1 MIGDIIIEFQN
12 TTKYP
17 ILEFLQRYRNFM
29 LNDYE
34 AIRQYFNG
42 ETENIDNAHLSELK
56 WLTVQCRDLMSTF
69 KNFANKFSS
78 CGYWELMEYLDG
90 LNDTIEKIN
99 KLPKFLRTSLSKRG
113 YMPSIQVRTTV
124 GAQRTVEDIAA
135 AVNGINQD
143 NTSWVDIMLGNDM
156 DESDWSID
164 RLSGLEVFVNNVSK
178 VVVTTVLDQP
188 IGERI
193 YGCDINRKITIVDND
208 LDIVKYKENV
218 EQKCVILL
226 QLNRGDVPENRLFG
240 KNMFFLHSSVK
251 SLSYAQI
258 VDEVRNTFLQ
268 NDLFESVTLSKMN
281 FEDGSLNL
289 TFDIKTKYDYETE
302 KTIVL

>member
-1 MIGDIIIEFQN
+1 MFGDIIIEFQN

-42 ETENIDNAHLSELK
+42 ETESIDNAHLSELK
-56 WLTVQCRDLMSTF
+56 WLTIQCRDLMSTF

-99 KLPKFLRTSLSKRG
+99 KLPKFFRTSLSKRG
-113 YMPSIQVRTTV
+113 YTPCIQVRANV
-124 GAQRTVEDIAA
+124 GSERTVEDIAL
-135 AVNGINQD
+135 AVNGINRD

-156 DESDWSID
+156 NEVDWSID
-164 RLSGLEVFVNNVSK
+164 RLSGLEVFINNVNK

-188 IGERI
+188 IGDRI
-193 YGCDINRKITIVDND
+193 YGCDINRKITLVDND
-208 LDIVKYKENV
+208 LEILKYKANV
-218 EQKCVILL
+218 EQKCVILME
-226 QLNRGDVPENRLFG
+226 LNQGDVPENRLFG
-240 KNMFFLHSSVK
+240 KNPFFLHDNIK
-251 SLSYAQI
+251 SIGYSRIAE
-258 VDEVRNTFLQ
+258 EVQNTFLQ
-268 NDLFESVTLSKMN
+268 NDLFESVVLSRIS
-281 FEDGSLNL
+281 FENGDLHM

-302 KTIVL
+302 KTVVI

>member
-1 MIGDIIIEFQN
+1 MIGDIIVEFQN

-17 ILEFLQRYRNFM
+17 ILEFLQRYRDFM

-42 ETENIDNAHLSELK
+42 ETDGVANSSLAELK
-56 WLTVQCRDLMSTF
+56 WLTVQCRDVMATF

-78 CGYWELMEYLDG
+78 CGYWELMDYLDG

-113 YMPSIQVRTTV
+113 YTPSVQVRTTV
-124 GAQRTVEDIAA
+124 GASRTVEDVAS

-156 DESDWSID
+156 DESDWEID
-164 RLSGLEVFVNNVSK
+164 KLSGLEVFVNNTQK

-188 IGERI
+188 IGERV
-193 YGCDINRKITIVDND
+193 YGIDIDRKITIAEGD
-208 LDIVKYKENV
+208 LAVVKYKDNV

-226 QLNRGDVPENRLFG
+226 ELNRGDVPEDRLFG
-240 KNMFFLHSSVK
+240 KNVFFLNNSIKSMSYSQIAEEVK
-251 SLSYAQI
+251 
-258 VDEVRNTFLQ
+258 NTFLQ
-268 NDLFESVTLSKMN
+268 NDLFESVILTKMA
-281 FEDGSLNL
+281 FENGDLHM
-289 TFDIKTKYDYETE
+289 TFSIQTKYDYETE

>member
-42 ETENIDNAHLSELK
+42 ETETIDNSHLSELN
-56 WLTVQCRDLMSTF
+56 WLTVQCGDLMSTF
-69 KNFANKFSS
+69 KNFANKFGS
-78 CGYWELMEYLDG
+78 CGYWELMEYLDN

-113 YMPSIQVRTTV
+113 YIPSIQVRTTV
-124 GAQRTVEDIAA
+124 GAQRTVEDVAA
-135 AVNGINQD
+135 AANGINRD

-156 DESDWSID
+156 NESDWNID
-164 RLSGLEVFVNNVSK
+164 RLSGLEVFVNNTNK
-178 VVVTTVLDQP
+178 VVVTTILDQP
-188 IGERI
+188 IGDRI

-208 LDIVKYKENV
+208 LDIVKYKDNV

-226 QLNRGDVPENRLFG
+226 ELNRGDVPEDRLFG
-240 KNMFFLHSSVK
+240 KNVFFLHGSIKSV
-251 SLSYAQI
+251 SYAQI
-258 VDEVRNTFLQ
+258 VSEIQNTFLQ
-268 NDLFESVTLSKMN
+268 NDLFESVSLSQMH
-281 FEDGSLNL
+281 FEEGNLNL
-289 TFDIKTKYDYETE
+289 TFNIKTKYDYETE